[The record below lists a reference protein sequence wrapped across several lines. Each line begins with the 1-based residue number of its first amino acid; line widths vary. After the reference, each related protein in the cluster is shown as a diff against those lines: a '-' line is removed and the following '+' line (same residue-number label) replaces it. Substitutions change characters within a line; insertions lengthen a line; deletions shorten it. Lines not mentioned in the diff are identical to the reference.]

1 MTFVR
6 KSYTFQNQLKKRTL
20 LPAEKFGNIISAAC
34 LRNIYFH
41 NSVALSSSVYPFMIG
56 KNLKINSF

>member
-6 KSYTFQNQLKKRTL
+6 KSYTFQNQLKKRT